1 MNGGIWDW
9 RVNMMTC
16 PECKQRIIKLL
27 NRTRPLDYL
36 IFPKF
41 PKRAPIPKEV
51 PKNISEDYIEACNVL
66 NISPKA
72 SAALSR
78 RCLQHILSN
87 HGYKGRNLAKQ
98 VDAVLAETDAKKALS
113 PALTDTIDA
122 IRNFGNFSAHPID
135 DVTTNQIIPVEEYEA
150 EFCLEIIEEM
160 FDHFYV
166 RPALA
171 AKRKAALNAKLAAG
185 GKPPAK

>member
-1 MNGGIWDW
+1 M
-9 RVNMMTC
+9 VC
-16 PECKQRIIKLL
+16 PECRQDILVLKHSSNGTNHIVHPRFP
-27 NRTRPLDYL
+27 TRNTVPTQ
-36 IFPKF
+36 
-41 PKRAPIPKEV
+41 V
-51 PKNISEDYIEACNVL
+51 PKDISEDYIEACNVL

-78 RCLQHILSN
+78 RCLQGILSA
-87 HGYKGRNLAKQ
+87 HGYKGKNLAKQ
-98 VDAVLAETDAKKALS
+98 VDALLAETDARKALS
-113 PALTDTIDA
+113 PALSTTIDA

-135 DVTTNQIIPVEEYEA
+135 DITTNQIIPVQEHET

-171 AKRKAALNAKLAAG
+171 AARKAALDAKLAAG
-185 GKPPAK
+185 GKPASK